1 MMTICDELDISSR
14 HNVSKNG
21 IYYGKIQGI
30 MLGIKIVSEKE
41 YDSLKTEIKGFYDS
55 QNELNEY
62 LRAID
67 VHLKGRKLPPMTPM
81 SRTAVRDAYTNNA
94 AVQGVVNYIAE
105 NVGEVARY
113 LELQDSKDNYI
124 ENHWVLD
131 LLRHPNDR
139 FNLRRF
145 ATAWA
150 VNKLLFG
157 DAWVY
162 APTAV
167 GKNLGKASEMYVIPS
182 WRIET
187 DSDGK
192 LQPLKGVVVGGTS
205 KGDISMDDVFESFDY
220 NLDDASF
227 FGTSKVVAA
236 AIYLDVIDK
245 GMRRE
250 SQSLDNGGVANLVT
264 PKEDGTGSVMPEYA
278 DNLESRFNSGR
289 NVNKTL
295 ALRMPVEVHQLGNA
309 PVDLSILDTHKEAVT
324 ALCFVYKVPV
334 DLYYGQAKYENAKEA
349 KKTIYEQNAVPLA
362 NEFAEDLIT
371 FLIKRDRN
379 LKGYRLTV
387 NTDKIDVLKDKAS
400 DVLNNMNLA
409 YCSLNERR
417 EAIGYEPI
425 DEDYANKP
433 IIPMGMQFGEG
444 MEYDIDE
451 TL

>member
-1 MMTICDELDISSR
+1 MF
-14 HNVSKNG
+14 
-21 IYYGKIQGI
+21 
-30 MLGIKIVSEKE
+30 GIKIVSEKE
-41 YDSLKTEIKGFYDS
+41 YDGLKTEVKGYYDS
-55 QNELNEY
+55 VNEVNEY

-67 VHLKGRKLPPMTPM
+67 THLKGRKLAPMMPM
-81 SRTAVRDAYTNNA
+81 DRTKIREAYRTSA
-94 AVQGVVNYIAE
+94 AVMGVVNYIAE

-113 LELQDSKDNYI
+113 LELQDAKDNYV
-124 ENHWVLD
+124 EKHWVLD

-157 DAWVY
+157 DAWIY
-162 APTAV
+162 APSAV
-167 GKNLGKASEMYVIPS
+167 GKNLGKVGEMYVIPS

-187 DSDGK
+187 NSDGS
-192 LQPLKGVVVGGTS
+192 LTPLKSIGLVGTP
-205 KGDISMDDVFESFDY
+205 KGDIKMEDVFESFDY
-220 NLDDASF
+220 NLDDGSF
-227 FGTSKVVAA
+227 FGTSKIVSAA
-236 AIYLDVIDK
+236 VYLDVIEK

-250 SQSLDNGGVANLVT
+250 SQSLENGGVANLIT
-264 PKEDGTGSVMPEYA
+264 PKGDEAGVLPQHQED
-278 DNLESRFNSGR
+278 LETRFNAKK

-295 ALRMPVEVHQLGNA
+295 AIRIPVEVHQLGNA
-309 PVDLSILDTHKEAVT
+309 PVDLSILETHKEAVT

-349 KKTIYEQNAVPLA
+349 KKTIYEQNAIPLA

-371 FLIKRDRN
+371 FLSKKDKS
-379 LKGYRLTV
+379 LEGWMLTV
-387 NTDKIDVLKDKAS
+387 NTDRIDVLKEKAS
-400 DVLNNMNLA
+400 DVLNNLNLA

-417 EAIGYEPI
+417 EAIGYERI
-425 DEDYANKP
+425 EEDYADKP
-433 IIPMGMQFGEG
+433 IIPMGMMFGEG

>member
-1 MMTICDELDISSR
+1 MF
-14 HNVSKNG
+14 
-21 IYYGKIQGI
+21 
-30 MLGIKIVSEKE
+30 GIKIVSEKE
-41 YDSLKTEIKGFYDS
+41 YEGLKTEVKGFYDT

-67 VHLKGRKLPPMTPM
+67 VHMKGRKLAPMTPM
-81 SRTAVRDAYTNNA
+81 GRNAIRDSYANNA
-94 AVQGVVNYIAE
+94 AVMGVVNYIAE

-113 LELQDSKDNYI
+113 LELQDKNDNYI

-162 APTAV
+162 APSAV
-167 GKNLGKASEMYVIPS
+167 GKNLGKVSEMYVIPS

-192 LQPLKGVVVGGTS
+192 LQPLKGIVMSGTS
-205 KGDISMDDVFESFDY
+205 KGEISMDDVFESFDY
-220 NLDDASF
+220 NLDDGSF
-227 FGTSKVVAA
+227 FGTSKVVSAA
-236 AIYLDVIDK
+236 TYLDVIDK

-250 SQSLDNGGVANLVT
+250 AQSLENGGVANLVT
-264 PKEDGTGSVMPEYA
+264 PKGDEAGVLPQHA
-278 DNLESRFNSGR
+278 DDLESRFNSRR

-324 ALCFVYKVPV
+324 ALCFVFKVPV

-349 KKTIYEQNAVPLA
+349 KKTIYEQNAIPLA

-371 FLIKRDRN
+371 FLMKKDKS
-379 LKGYRLTV
+379 LAGYRLTV
-387 NTDKIDVLKDKAS
+387 NTDRIDVLKEKS
-400 DVLNNMNLA
+400 TDVLNNLNLA
-409 YCSLNERR
+409 YCTLNERR
-417 EAIGYEPI
+417 EAIGYERI
-425 DEDYANKP
+425 EEEYADKP
-433 IIPMGMQFGEG
+433 IIPMGVQFGEG

-451 TL
+451 NL

>member
-1 MMTICDELDISSR
+1 MF
-14 HNVSKNG
+14 
-21 IYYGKIQGI
+21 
-30 MLGIKIVSEKE
+30 GIKIVSEKE
-41 YDSLKTEIKGFYDS
+41 YEGLKTEVKGFYDT

-67 VHLKGRKLPPMTPM
+67 VHMKGRKLAPMTPM
-81 SRTAVRDAYTNNA
+81 GRNAIRDSYANNA
-94 AVQGVVNYIAE
+94 AVMGVVNYIAE

-113 LELQDSKDNYI
+113 LELQDKNGDYI

-162 APTAV
+162 APSAV
-167 GKNLGKASEMYVIPS
+167 GKNLGKVSEMYVIPS

-192 LQPLKGVVVGGTS
+192 LQPLKGIVMSGTS
-205 KGDISMDDVFESFDY
+205 KGEISMDDVFESFDY
-220 NLDDASF
+220 NLDDGSF
-227 FGTSKVVAA
+227 FGTSKVVSAA
-236 AIYLDVIDK
+236 VYLDVIDK

-250 SQSLDNGGVANLVT
+250 SQSLENGGVANLVT
-264 PKEDGTGSVMPEYA
+264 PKGDEAGVLPEHA
-278 DNLESRFNSGR
+278 DDLESRFNSKR

-295 ALRMPVEVHQLGNA
+295 ALRIPVEVHTLGNA

-324 ALCFVYKVPV
+324 ALCFVFKVPV

-349 KKTIYEQNAVPLA
+349 KKTIYEQNAIPLA

-371 FLIKRDRN
+371 FLMKKDKS
-379 LKGYRLTV
+379 LQGYRLTI
-387 NTDKIDVLKDKAS
+387 NTDMIDVLKDKS
-400 DVLNNMNLA
+400 TDVLNNLNLA
-409 YCSLNERR
+409 YCTLNERR
-417 EAIGYEPI
+417 
-425 DEDYANKP
+425 DRKSVV
-433 IIPMGMQFGEG
+433 
-444 MEYDIDE
+444 
-451 TL
+451 

>member
-1 MMTICDELDISSR
+1 MF
-14 HNVSKNG
+14 
-21 IYYGKIQGI
+21 
-30 MLGIKIVSEKE
+30 GIKIVSEKE
-41 YDSLKTEIKGFYDS
+41 YEGLRAEVKGFYDS

-67 VHLKGRKLPPMTPM
+67 VHMKGRKLAPMTPM
-81 SRTAVRDAYTNNA
+81 GRNAIRDSYANNA
-94 AVQGVVNYIAE
+94 AVMGVVNYIAE

-113 LELQDSKDNYI
+113 LELQDKNDNYI

-162 APTAV
+162 APSAV
-167 GKNLGKASEMYVIPS
+167 GKNLGKVSEMFVIPS
-182 WRIET
+182 WRVET

-192 LQPLKGVVVGGTS
+192 LQPLKGIVMSGTS
-205 KGDISMDDVFESFDY
+205 KGEINMDDVFESFDY
-220 NLDDASF
+220 NLDDGSF
-227 FGTSKVVAA
+227 FGTSKVVSA

-264 PKEDGTGSVMPEYA
+264 PKGDEAGVLPEHA
-278 DNLESRFNSGR
+278 DDLESRFNSKK

-295 ALRMPVEVHQLGNA
+295 ALRMPVEVHTLGNA

-324 ALCFVYKVPV
+324 ALCFVFKVPV

-349 KKTIYEQNAVPLA
+349 KKTIYEQNAIPLA

-371 FLIKRDRN
+371 FLMKKDKS
-379 LKGYRLTV
+379 LQGYRLTV
-387 NTDKIDVLKDKAS
+387 NTDMIDVLKDKS
-400 DVLNNMNLA
+400 TDVLNNLNLA
-409 YCSLNERR
+409 YCTLNERR
-417 EAIGYEPI
+417 EAIGYERI
-425 DEDYANKP
+425 DEEYADKP
-433 IIPMGMQFGEG
+433 IIPMGVQFGEG

-451 TL
+451 NL

>member
-1 MMTICDELDISSR
+1 MF
-14 HNVSKNG
+14 
-21 IYYGKIQGI
+21 
-30 MLGIKIVSEKE
+30 GIKIVSEKE
-41 YDSLKTEIKGFYDS
+41 YNGLKTEVKGYYDNV
-55 QNELNEY
+55 NEMNEY

-67 VHLKGRKLPPMTPM
+67 SHLKGKKLAPM
-81 SRTAVRDAYTNNA
+81 SPMGREQIRDAYRTSA
-94 AVQGVVNYIAE
+94 AVMGVVNYIAE

-113 LELQDSKDNYI
+113 LELQDAKGEYI

-157 DAWVY
+157 DAWIY
-162 APTAV
+162 APSAV
-167 GKNLGKASEMYVIPS
+167 GKNLGKVGEMYIIPS

-187 DSDGK
+187 NSDGS
-192 LQPLKGVVVGGTS
+192 LQPLKSISIGATI
-205 KGDISMDDVFESFDY
+205 KNNISMEDVMESFDY

-227 FGTSKVVAA
+227 FGTSKIISAA
-236 AIYLDVIDK
+236 VYLDVIEK

-250 SQSLDNGGVANLVT
+250 SQSLDNGGVANLIT
-264 PKEDGTGSVMPEYA
+264 PKGDEAGVLPQHQED
-278 DNLESRFNSGR
+278 LETRFNAKK

-295 ALRMPVEVHQLGNA
+295 ALRIPVEVHQLGNA
-309 PVDLSILDTHKEAVT
+309 PVDLSILETHKEAVT

-349 KKTIYEQNAVPLA
+349 KKTIYEQSAIPLA
-362 NEFAEDLIT
+362 NELAEDLIT
-371 FLIKRDRN
+371 FLARKDKS
-379 LKGYRLTV
+379 LAGWTLTV
-387 NTDKIDVLKDKAS
+387 NTDRIDVLKEKAS
-400 DVLNNMNLA
+400 DVLNNLNLA

-417 EAIGYEPI
+417 EAIGYERI
-425 DEDYANKP
+425 EEDYADKP

>member
-1 MMTICDELDISSR
+1 
-14 HNVSKNG
+14 
-21 IYYGKIQGI
+21 

-41 YDSLKTEIKGFYDS
+41 YESLKTEVKGFYDT

-67 VHLKGRKLPPMTPM
+67 VHMKGRKLAPMTPM
-81 SRTAVRDAYTNNA
+81 GRNAIRDSYANNA
-94 AVQGVVNYIAE
+94 AVMGVVNYIAE

-113 LELQDSKDNYI
+113 LELQDKNGDYI

-157 DAWVY
+157 DAWIY
-162 APTAV
+162 APSAV
-167 GKNLGKASEMYVIPS
+167 GKNLGKVSEMYVIPS

-187 DSDGK
+187 NSDGK
-192 LQPLKGVVVGGTS
+192 LQPLEGVVISGTS
-205 KGDISMDDVFESFDY
+205 KGEISMDDVFESFDY
-220 NLDDASF
+220 NLDDGSF
-227 FGTSKVVAA
+227 FGTSKVVSAA
-236 AIYLDVIDK
+236 VYLDVIDK

-250 SQSLDNGGVANLVT
+250 SQSLENGGVANLVT
-264 PKEDGTGSVMPEYA
+264 PKGDEAGVLPEHA
-278 DNLESRFNSGR
+278 DDLESRFNSKK

-295 ALRMPVEVHQLGNA
+295 ALRIPVEVHTLGNA

-324 ALCFVYKVPV
+324 ALCFVFKVPV

-349 KKTIYEQNAVPLA
+349 KKTIYEQNAIPLA

-371 FLIKRDRN
+371 FLMKKDKS
-379 LKGYRLTV
+379 LAGYRLTV
-387 NTDKIDVLKDKAS
+387 NTDRIDVLKDKS
-400 DVLNNMNLA
+400 TDVLNNLNLA
-409 YCSLNERR
+409 YCTLNERR

-433 IIPMGMQFGEG
+433 IIPMGVQFGEG

>member
-1 MMTICDELDISSR
+1 MF
-14 HNVSKNG
+14 
-21 IYYGKIQGI
+21 
-30 MLGIKIVSEKE
+30 GIKIVSERE
-41 YDSLKTEIKGFYDS
+41 YEGLKTEVKGFYDS

-67 VHLKGRKLPPMTPM
+67 VYMKGRKLAPMTPM
-81 SRTAVRDAYTNNA
+81 GRNAIRDSYANNA
-94 AVQGVVNYIAE
+94 AVIGVVNYIAE

-113 LELQDSKDNYI
+113 LELQDKKGDYI

-162 APTAV
+162 APSAV
-167 GKNLGKASEMYVIPS
+167 GKNLGKVSEMYVIPS

-192 LQPLKGVVVGGTS
+192 LQPLKGIVMSGTS
-205 KGDISMDDVFESFDY
+205 TGDISMDDVFESFDY
-220 NLDDASF
+220 NLDDGSF
-227 FGTSKVVAA
+227 FGTSKIVSA

-250 SQSLDNGGVANLVT
+250 SQSLENGGVANLVT
-264 PKEDGTGSVMPEYA
+264 PKGDEAGVLPEHA
-278 DNLESRFNSGR
+278 DDLESRFNSKR

-295 ALRMPVEVHQLGNA
+295 ALRMPVEVHALGNA

-324 ALCFVYKVPV
+324 ALCFVFKVPV

-349 KKTIYEQNAVPLA
+349 KKTIYEQNAIPLA

-371 FLIKRDRN
+371 FLMKKDKS
-379 LKGYRLTV
+379 LAGYRLSV
-387 NTDKIDVLKDKAS
+387 NTDRIDVLKEKS
-400 DVLNNMNLA
+400 TDVLNNLNLA
-409 YCSLNERR
+409 YCTLNERR
-417 EAIGYEPI
+417 EAIGYERI
-425 DEDYANKP
+425 DEEYADKP
-433 IIPMGMQFGEG
+433 IIPMGVQFGEG

-451 TL
+451 NL

>member
-1 MMTICDELDISSR
+1 MF
-14 HNVSKNG
+14 
-21 IYYGKIQGI
+21 
-30 MLGIKIVSEKE
+30 GIKIVSEKE
-41 YDSLKTEIKGFYDS
+41 YNSLKTEVKGYYDS
-55 QNELNEY
+55 VNEVNEY
-62 LRAID
+62 LRAIET
-67 VHLKGRKLPPMTPM
+67 HLKGTKLAPSFPMD
-81 SRTAVRDAYTNNA
+81 RTKIREAYRTSA
-94 AVQGVVNYIAE
+94 AVMGVVNYIAE

-113 LELQDSKDNYI
+113 LELQDAKGVYI

-162 APTAV
+162 APAAV
-167 GKNLGKASEMYVIPS
+167 GKNLGKVGEMYIIPS

-187 DSDGK
+187 NGEGK
-192 LQPLKGVVVGGTS
+192 LTPLKSIGLVGTPKS
-205 KGDISMDDVFESFDY
+205 EINMEDIFESFDY
-220 NLDDASF
+220 NLDDGSF
-227 FGTSKVVAA
+227 FGTSKIVSAA
-236 AIYLDVIDK
+236 VYLDVIEK

-250 SQSLDNGGVANLVT
+250 SQSLDNGGVANLIT
-264 PKEDGTGSVMPEYA
+264 PKGDEAGVLPQHQD
-278 DNLESRFNSGR
+278 DLETRFNAKK
-289 NVNKTL
+289 NVNRTL
-295 ALRMPVEVHQLGNA
+295 ALRIPVEVHQLGNA
-309 PVDLSILDTHKEAVT
+309 PVDLSILETHKEAVT

-349 KKTIYEQNAVPLA
+349 KKTIYEQNAIPLA

-371 FLIKRDRN
+371 FLARKDKS
-379 LKGYRLTV
+379 LAGWRLTV
-387 NTDKIDVLKDKAS
+387 NTDRIDVLKDKAS
-400 DVLNNMNLA
+400 DVLNNLNLA
-409 YCSLNERR
+409 YATLNERR

-425 DEDYANKP
+425 EEDYANKP

>member
-1 MMTICDELDISSR
+1 MF
-14 HNVSKNG
+14 
-21 IYYGKIQGI
+21 
-30 MLGIKIVSEKE
+30 GIKIVSEKE
-41 YDSLKTEIKGFYDS
+41 YEGLKTEVKGFYDT

-67 VHLKGRKLPPMTPM
+67 VHMKGRKLAPMTPM
-81 SRTAVRDAYTNNA
+81 GRNAIRDSYANNA
-94 AVQGVVNYIAE
+94 AVMGVVNYIAE

-113 LELQDSKDNYI
+113 LELQDKNENYI

-162 APTAV
+162 APSVV
-167 GKNLGKASEMYVIPS
+167 GKNLGKVSEMYVIPS

-192 LQPLKGVVVGGTS
+192 LQPLKGVVMSGTS
-205 KGDISMDDVFESFDY
+205 KGEISMDDVFESFDY

-227 FGTSKVVAA
+227 FGTSKVVSAA
-236 AIYLDVIDK
+236 VYLDVIDK

-250 SQSLDNGGVANLVT
+250 SQSLENGGVANLVT
-264 PKEDGTGSVMPEYA
+264 PKGDEAGVLPEHA
-278 DNLESRFNSGR
+278 DDLESRFNSRR

-295 ALRMPVEVHQLGNA
+295 ALRMPVEVHALGNA

-324 ALCFVYKVPV
+324 ALCFVFKVPV

-349 KKTIYEQNAVPLA
+349 KKTIYEQNAIPLA

-371 FLIKRDRN
+371 FLMKKDKS
-379 LKGYRLTV
+379 LAGYRLTV
-387 NTDKIDVLKDKAS
+387 NTDRIDVLKDKS
-400 DVLNNMNLA
+400 TDVLNNLNLA
-409 YCSLNERR
+409 YCTLNERR
-417 EAIGYEPI
+417 EAIGYERI
-425 DEDYANKP
+425 EEEYADKP
-433 IIPMGMQFGEG
+433 IIPMGVQFGEG

-451 TL
+451 NL

>member
-1 MMTICDELDISSR
+1 MF
-14 HNVSKNG
+14 
-21 IYYGKIQGI
+21 
-30 MLGIKIVSEKE
+30 GIKIVSEKE
-41 YDSLKTEIKGFYDS
+41 YDSLKTEVKGFYDS

-67 VHLKGRKLPPMTPM
+67 VHMKGRKLAPMTPM
-81 SRTAVRDAYTNNA
+81 GRNAIRDSYANNA
-94 AVQGVVNYIAE
+94 AVMGVVNYIAE

-113 LELQDSKDNYI
+113 LELQDKKGGYI

-157 DAWVY
+157 DAWIY
-162 APTAV
+162 APSAV
-167 GKNLGKASEMYVIPS
+167 GKNLGKVSEMYVIPS

-192 LQPLKGVVVGGTS
+192 LQPLKGIVVAGTS

-220 NLDDASF
+220 NLDDGSF
-227 FGTSKVVAA
+227 FGTSKIVSAA
-236 AIYLDVIDK
+236 VYLDVIDK

-250 SQSLDNGGVANLVT
+250 SQSLENGGVANLIT

-278 DNLESRFNSGR
+278 DNLENRFNSQR

-295 ALRMPVEVHQLGNA
+295 ALRMPVEVHALGNA

-324 ALCFVYKVPV
+324 ALCFVFKVPV

-349 KKTIYEQNAVPLA
+349 KKTIYEQNAIPLA

-371 FLIKRDRN
+371 FLMKKDKS
-379 LKGYRLTV
+379 LQGYRLTV
-387 NTDKIDVLKDKAS
+387 NTDMIDVLKEKS
-400 DVLNNMNLA
+400 TDVLNNLNLA
-409 YCSLNERR
+409 YCTLNERR

-425 DEDYANKP
+425 EEDYANKP
-433 IIPMGMQFGEG
+433 IIPMGVQFGEG
-444 MEYDIDE
+444 LEYDIDE
-451 TL
+451 NL